1 MVRKGKKRMVIKCNI
16 CDCNIDS
23 EDGDI
28 IGEFGICSVA
38 FCVWCYSS
46 MTDMVIQLN
55 GFDDIDILQERIR
68 ELREEQR
75 DESYHKA
82 LKKMYKDTKERIRQA
97 KKEKNYIK
105 KSRRRNE

>member
-1 MVRKGKKRMVIKCNI
+1 MVRKGKKRMEIKCNI

-68 ELREEQR
+68 ELREEQG
-75 DESYHKA
+75 DESVQA
-82 LKKMYKDTKERIRQA
+82 LERYTAKLRKELKEIKNDTSKQTKR
-97 KKEKNYIK
+97 
-105 KSRRRNE
+105 